1 MRILATFNIESCSIA
16 LGENFSSSRRRS
28 TDLGVAEEVGREGG
42 ASSVVGF
49 GTSSGTS
56 LTRYI
61 LRLPVFKPTIS
72 RSPGRY

>member
-1 MRILATFNIESCSIA
+1 MFATFSIESCSIA

-28 TDLGVAEEVGREGG
+28 TGFDAAEEVGRDEG

-49 GTSSGTS
+49 GMSSETT

-61 LRLPVFKPTIS
+61 LRLPVFIPTIS
-72 RSPGRY
+72 RSPEGC